1 MNSVS
6 ADGLMI
12 RPATE
17 GDVRE
22 LSTWRNDPPYDVYD
36 VGDESVETNIE
47 YLLDPDTRCHA
58 IVDGSGDLIG
68 FCTFGAD
75 ARVPGGDYSVE
86 ALDIGLGIRPDRTGR
101 GHGSRFVT
109 AVVGFAATTLRPD
122 TMRVTISEWN
132 KRALRVWEGAGFE
145 HIQRFETPKDFT
157 AMGGGAF
164 IVLVSSTEP

>member
-1 MNSVS
+1 MNPVS
-6 ADGLMI
+6 ADDLTV

-36 VGDESVETNIE
+36 VGDESMEANIE
-47 YLLDPDTRCHA
+47 YLLGPDTRCHA

-68 FCTFGAD
+68 FCTFGPD

-86 ALDIGLGIRPDRTGR
+86 ALDIGLGIRPRGTGR
-101 GHGSRFVT
+101 GHGSRFVAT
-109 AVVGFAATTLRPD
+109 VLEFAATTFRPD

-132 KRALRVWEGAGFE
+132 TRALRVWEGAGFQR
-145 HIQRFETPKDFT
+145 IQRFETPKDFV

>member
-6 ADGLMI
+6 ADGPMI

-36 VGDESVETNIE
+36 VGDESVETNIG

-58 IVDGSGDLIG
+58 IADGSGDLIG

-109 AVVGFAATTLRPD
+109 AVVEFAATTFQPD

-145 HIQRFETPKDFT
+145 HIQRFEARKDFT